1 MGASAVPFVIFT
13 LFWLLVGG
21 VLPWFVPKGIN
32 RGTIQSMLVQRA
44 VNCHVSWLCCY
55 MVQMNP
61 LFGPQLPTATLAV
74 MKEVWKK

>member
-32 RGTIQSMLVQRA
+32 RGYNTLFTFLFSSMK
-44 VNCHVSWLCCY
+44 SWLCCY